1 MIIPPLNRTQWLQTH
16 GKLLGDRWFISGPS
30 LLGPLLPWIL
40 RKNRSTTT
48 RYADFPPSLF
58 LLSFLEIVGPP
69 FCRRRACSVV
79 TGAFLSWKCPKL
91 PSQIVVVGLP
101 QDDAK
106 LIFYFYS
113 LSVSGIHV
121 DGWLCKNARANSLAC
136 CKWTISED
144 LSASQKFPCPPN
156 TLWWLIF
163 LRMMQTSSSTSIVVS
178 QQSVDG

>member
-1 MIIPPLNRTQWLQTH
+1 
-16 GKLLGDRWFISGPS
+16 
-30 LLGPLLPWIL
+30 
-40 RKNRSTTT
+40 
-48 RYADFPPSLF
+48 
-58 LLSFLEIVGPP
+58 
-69 FCRRRACSVV
+69 
-79 TGAFLSWKCPKL
+79 
-91 PSQIVVVGLP
+91 VVVGLP